1 MHQKYKSRSL
11 LKLKVCLLTF
21 KTKYL
26 KVNFDKFI
34 LNINLKKKKKKEKI
48 LKYLKL

>member
-1 MHQKYKSRSL
+1 MHQKYNSRSL

-34 LNINLKKKKKKEKI
+34 LNINLKKKEKI